1 MAATNESPGSRI
13 RALWERL
20 SPMPGGRWLFSAL
33 LGRMV
38 PYSGSI
44 GARVETLEPG
54 HVVVTLRERRAVR
67 NHLRSVHAIAIA
79 NLGELATGLALLG
92 AMGTDVR
99 GILLGIE
106 VRYTKKARGLLTADV
121 RCEIPAVAES
131 IDHVVDADIHDEGGD
146 TVATIRAHWR
156 LSPVPSR

>member
-1 MAATNESPGSRI
+1 MPAAIDSPGARL
-13 RALWERL
+13 RAQWERL
-20 SPMPGGRWLFSAL
+20 IPLPGGRRLFSML

-44 GARVETLEPG
+44 GARIEEFEPG
-54 HVVVTLRERRAVR
+54 RAVVTLRERRSVR

-92 AMGTDVR
+92 AMGSEVR
-99 GILLGIE
+99 GILVGID

-121 RCEIPAVAES
+121 RCEVPTVTES
-131 IDHVVDADIHDEGGD
+131 MDHVVDAEIHDEKGD
-146 TVATIRAHWR
+146 VVATIRAHWR
-156 LSPVPSR
+156 LSPRPAR